1 MEPAALPKPLTV
13 AISSRALFDLE
24 DSHGLFEREGI
35 EAYQAF
41 QREREDEVL
50 APGIAFPLVRKLLA
64 LNGAAPVRADGG
76 GIPRVEVILLSR
88 NSSDTGLRI
97 FNSIQHHGLDI
108 RKATFTSGAPTWP
121 YIKPFGADLF
131 LSANPE
137 SVRRAL
143 ENGVAA
149 ATILPAAS
157 GANAVPAAY
166 RDQLRIAFDG
176 DAVIFGDESE
186 RVSRE
191 QGVEAFGRHERE
203 RAREPLSGGPFR
215 GFLDALH
222 RLQAAFPAS
231 EDAPIRTALVTAR
244 SAPAHERVIRTL
256 REWGV
261 RLDEALFL
269 GGREKGPFLEA
280 FGADIFFDDSEHNI
294 ASARDHVAAGH
305 VPHGVANP

>member
-1 MEPAALPKPLTV
+1 MVPTAAHEPLTV

-41 QREREDEVL
+41 QREREDEIL

-64 LNGAAPVRADGG
+64 LNADA
-76 GIPRVEVILLSR
+76 PRVEVILLSR

-108 RKATFTSGAPTWP
+108 RRATFTSGAPTWP

-157 GANAVPAAY
+157 GANAAPAAH

-222 RLQAAFPAS
+222 RLQAAFPPG
-231 EDAPIRTALVTAR
+231 EGAPIRTALVTAR

-269 GGREKGPFLEA
+269 GGRDKGPFLQA